1 MRINWS
7 VFLLLL
13 LSLTFIGC
21 GSEQFGTVPKTT
33 SESMDPLSSFGH
45 SSCSTYTLV
54 KPKVDV
60 LYVVDNSSSSYY
72 ISSDIKTALRTTV
85 SKLSTEFDFRVIGTP
100 LLETS
105 GGNEDFQI
113 MTNSADLQGIPSD
126 TRRLSSSENFSFFS
140 NSPISGVE
148 RGISRIKNFISY
160 HKNSLLRN
168 NAYLIIVL
176 VSNGRDEDLENQT
189 QLNGET
195 VLNAEAFTNS
205 FNELVGHKYAQSLMQ
220 LRLISVT
227 AKSVCSPGYKTSLKS
242 YVKMSHELY
251 QHSNS
256 HDSNLTKDSYDLCS
270 SSGIKSIFSAI
281 NNSIQQVILPHKYRY
296 WPITFAENNEMVST
310 DEIKVKKISPNGS
323 AVTLKRDVDW
333 SYEDKGSAQTVLMRE
348 LPTQGEP
355 IKGRHFIKF
364 TNLITYPDCI
374 LVTSVSRT
382 EYFGYIVLPQK
393 PKIETVSVRING
405 QVIPRSMNNGWS
417 DQTSSPSTRNIKV
430 PYPSAGDENPP
441 IIRTGFMLKLNG
453 SSNYYKSGDSIEV
466 NYVPAG
472 I

>member
-1 MRINWS
+1 MKINWS
-7 VFLLLL
+7 VFLFPLLALTL
-13 LSLTFIGC
+13 LGC

-33 SESMDPLSSFGH
+33 SESVDPLSSFAH

-72 ISSDIKTALRTTV
+72 ISNDIKTALRNTV
-85 SKLSTEFDFRVIGTP
+85 SKLSSEFDFRVIGTP
-100 LLETS
+100 LLETAS
-105 GGNEDFQI
+105 GNEDYQI

-126 TRRLSSSENFSFFS
+126 SRRLSTTENFSFFS
-140 NSPISGVE
+140 HAPVSGVE
-148 RGISRIKNFISY
+148 RGISRVQNFLSH

-168 NAYLIIVL
+168 SAYLIVVL
-176 VSNGRDEDLENQT
+176 VSNGRDEDIET
-189 QLNGET
+189 AQLNGET
-195 VLNAEAFTNS
+195 ILNAQAFTS
-205 FNELVGHKYAQSLMQ
+205 AFNELVGYKYSQSLMQ
-220 LRLISVT
+220 LRMISVT
-227 AKSVCSPGYKTSLKS
+227 AKSVCSSGYKTSLKS

-256 HDSNLTKDSYDLCS
+256 HDNDLTKDSYDLCS
-270 SSGIKSIFSAI
+270 SGGINSIFTAV
-281 NNSIQQVILPHKYRY
+281 NQSIKQVILPHKYRY
-296 WPITFAENNEMVST
+296 WPITFAENNEMVSI
-310 DEIKVKKISPNGS
+310 DEIKVKKIAPNGS
-323 AVTLKRDVDW
+323 AISLKRDLDW
-333 SYEDKGSAQTVLMRE
+333 TYEDKGSAQTVLIRE
-348 LPTQGEP
+348 LPTAGEP

-374 LVTSVSRT
+374 LVTSISRT

-405 QVIPRSMNNGWS
+405 QVIPRSINNGWS
-417 DQTSSPSTRNIKV
+417 DQTSGPSTRNIKV

-453 SSNYYKSGDSIEV
+453 SSNYYQSGDSIEV